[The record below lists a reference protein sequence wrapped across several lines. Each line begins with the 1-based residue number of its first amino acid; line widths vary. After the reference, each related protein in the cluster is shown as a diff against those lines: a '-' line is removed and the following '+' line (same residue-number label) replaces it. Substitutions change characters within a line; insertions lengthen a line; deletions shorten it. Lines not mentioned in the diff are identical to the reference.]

1 MMNKAQKWL
10 ALMVAIGGVASLVGT
25 YSYLPNRLAKIEEL
39 HAKDHDTLVEL
50 KADVKH
56 IDRKLERNGIV
67 YENVLKE
74 NAGLF
79 VVTNHTVF
87 QHGMQNARN

>member
-67 YENVLKE
+67 YENLKDDTRYDV
-74 NAGLF
+74 
-79 VVTNHTVF
+79 VVTNFNNYRV
-87 QHGMQNARN
+87 QNANN